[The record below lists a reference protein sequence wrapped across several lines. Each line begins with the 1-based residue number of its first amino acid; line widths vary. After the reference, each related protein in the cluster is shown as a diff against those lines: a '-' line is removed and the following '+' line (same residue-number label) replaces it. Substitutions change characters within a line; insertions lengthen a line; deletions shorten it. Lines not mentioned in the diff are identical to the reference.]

1 MPSYEGFQSSGRTP
15 LRVYGPQPTYKTY
28 VSPYGPKTK
37 HVPNLLG
44 LTPLKAFRYGAIA
57 SGYGIAAGLIAVF
70 FLGDVP
76 RVRHDILQNIPVV
89 GGLFVKEEIAPE
101 DNPF

>member
-1 MPSYEGFQSSGRTP
+1 MPSQEYFQSSGRTP

-37 HVPNLLG
+37 HVPNIMG
-44 LTPLKAFRYGAIA
+44 LTPGKIFRYGAIA
-57 SGYGIAAGLIAVF
+57 SGYGVAAGVF
-70 FLGDVP
+70 VLFFFGDIP
-76 RVRHDILQNIPVV
+76 RVRKDILQKLPVFGDYFVREIP
-89 GGLFVKEEIAPE
+89 PE